1 MSIKKY
7 KKIIYIFLLFIFLY
21 NVPFTYSPISGSKL
35 VILILIIMMMSRHK
49 YLYLEN
55 QWRYPVIG
63 MLILI
68 LYSMINVF
76 VQQTGDYNLVY
87 AEILFILDHFLG
99 GVLFFNLLRYDL
111 NCDKDDMLELMVTV
125 AFVQAIIII
134 LSLIFPFINQIID
147 GIAHLP
153 ERQRIY
159 QDYNHARGFGLASSI
174 VYDLAIIQAFI
185 MMIIVYLLNKPMSD
199 SRRMKY
205 YIKYIILFISVLLT
219 GRTGLIGVIFSVM
232 MFIFARLT
240 SPKLTTKQILLYILS
255 IIIVIGGIT
264 FFLASSNASIT
275 AMREYVLEGFVSSSR
290 RSGFRT
296 GTGEQIFTQYLN
308 MFNDLE
314 PKTWIYGDARFI
326 SEDGRHYYKNNDLGI
341 FRDINYFG
349 IVGCILLI
357 FVYLLMYRKIMNVS
371 KDKLYKLFVF
381 LSAILFLCAHFKGEF
396 LLSCDM
402 AIDFM
407 ILIYLFS
414 VSNLSNDMFPK
425 QCCQHNNG
433 MISQ

>member
-1 MSIKKY
+1 MIAKKY

-35 VILILIIMMMSRHK
+35 VILIMIIIIMSKRR
-49 YLYLEN
+49 YLCLES
-55 QWRYPVIG
+55 QWKQPVIG

-68 LYSMINVF
+68 VYSVINVL

-87 AEILFILDHFLG
+87 AQVLFVIDHFLG
-99 GVLFFNLLRYDL
+99 GVLFFNLLKYDL
-111 NCDKDDMLELMVTV
+111 DCDKDDMLDMIVTV
-125 AFVQAIIII
+125 AFIQAIIIV
-134 LSLIFPFINQIID
+134 LSLIFPFINEIVD

-159 QDYNHARGFGLASSI
+159 NDYNHARGFGLASSI

-185 MMIIVYLLNKPMSD
+185 MMIIVYLLNKSMSD
-199 SRRMKY
+199 LKRIKY

-219 GRTGLIGVIFSVM
+219 GRTGLIGVMFSVI
-232 MFIFARLT
+232 MFIFSRLINPKITAKQIFLYALLIVIITGGIIYFLT
-240 SPKLTTKQILLYILS
+240 STNVS
-255 IIIVIGGIT
+255 II
-264 FFLASSNASIT
+264 
-275 AMREYVLEGFVSSSR
+275 AMREYVLEGFISSGRS
-290 RSGFRT
+290 SGFRT
-296 GTGEQIFTQYLN
+296 GTGEQIFTQYLD
-308 MFNDLE
+308 MFNDL
-314 PKTWIYGDARFI
+314 KLRTWICGDARFV

-349 IVGCILLI
+349 VIGCVLLT
-357 FVYLLMYRKIMNVS
+357 FVYWSMYRKMLKIS

-407 ILIYLFS
+407 ILVYLFS
-414 VSNLSNDMFPK
+414 VSNLSNERFQK
-425 QCCQHNNG
+425 L
-433 MISQ
+433 SF

>member
-1 MSIKKY
+1 MIVKKY
-7 KKIIYIFLLFIFLY
+7 KKVVYIFLLFIFLY
-21 NVPFTYSPISGSKL
+21 NIPFTYSPISGSKL

-49 YLYLEN
+49 YLCLEN
-55 QWRYPVIG
+55 QWRQPVIG

-68 LYSMINVF
+68 VYSVINVF
-76 VQQTGDYNLVY
+76 VQQTGDYSLVY
-87 AEILFILDHFLG
+87 AEVLFIIDHFLG
-99 GVLFFNLLRYDL
+99 GILFFNLLKYDL
-111 NCDKDDMLELMVTV
+111 NCSKDDMLDLMVTV
-125 AFVQAIIII
+125 AFIQAIIII
-134 LSLIFPFINQIID
+134 LSLIFPFVNQIID

-185 MMIIVYLLNKPMSD
+185 MMVIVYLTSKPMSD
-199 SRRMKY
+199 SKRMKY
-205 YIKYIILFISVLLT
+205 YLKYIILFVSVLLT
-219 GRTGLIGVIFSVM
+219 GRTGLIGVVFSVM
-232 MFIFARLT
+232 MLIFARLT
-240 SPKLTTKQILLYILS
+240 SPKLTIKQIFLYVLS
-255 IIIVIGGIT
+255 IIIVISGIA
-264 FFLASSNASIT
+264 FFLTSSNTSIT
-275 AMREYVLEGFVSSSR
+275 AMREYVLEGFTSNSR
-290 RSGFRT
+290 QSGFRT
-296 GTGEQIFTQYLN
+296 GTGEQIFTQYLD

-314 PKTWIYGDARFI
+314 LKTWIYGDARFM

-349 IVGCILLI
+349 IIGCIQLI
-357 FVYLLMYRKIMNVS
+357 IVYWLMYRKMIKIS

-414 VSNLSNDMFPK
+414 VSNLSNDRLTKVLF
-425 QCCQHNNG
+425 
-433 MISQ
+433 